1 MILDVPTHQLKL
13 TGVYKITNII
23 TEKVYIGST
32 TNSFYKRWQA
42 YKNCY
47 KNSINRK
54 FLTAI
59 NKYGIE
65 NFKFSVIE
73 LVGDNSITRARE
85 EHYIH
90 MYNAVNNGYNIK
102 YTGCGGNGGANKGKK
117 YPTPSTEIVLR
128 RAIGISAASRGKQ
141 KSKSHCEAISR
152 AKKGCKPTHSLFV
165 QIYDIYEDKILTFN
179 SATDAAKKLG
189 CSLDSVCSLVRGKT
203 KVLLRRFSRQKI
215 T

>member
-1 MILDVPTHQLKL
+1 MTLNVPDHQLTL

-23 TEKVYIGST
+23 NKKVYIGST

-47 KNSINRK
+47 KNSVNKK

-65 NFKFSVIE
+65 NFTFSVIE
-73 LVGDNSITRARE
+73 LVSDNTTRSRE
-85 EHYIH
+85 EYYIH
-90 MYNAVNNGYNIK
+90 MYNAVKNGYNIK

-117 YPTPSTEIVLR
+117 YPLPSKELITR
-128 RAIGISAASRGKQ
+128 RAISISATTRGKQ
-141 KSKSHCEAISR
+141 KSKSHCEAISK
-152 AKKGCKPTHSLFV
+152 AKKGCKPPHSIFIE
-165 QIYDIYEDKILTFN
+165 IYDMHEDKVVTFN

-189 CSLDSVCSLVRGKT
+189 CSIDSVCSLVRGKT
-203 KVLLRRFSRQKI
+203 KVLLKRFSRRK
-215 T
+215 TT